1 MISFIVSQAT
11 SNYSFVQ
18 LNSLN
23 PNRFVPFGI
32 HPFLIYVSNVDLL
45 MFKYEQACAFDS
57 GNSDLKFDRVSIDA
71 IISES
76 SHLNFPA
83 SNSSAVYRKRFASIV
98 FNIKN
103 KISQL

>member
-1 MISFIVSQAT
+1 MSQAT

-23 PNRFVPFGI
+23 PNRLVPFGI
-32 HPFLIYVSNVDLL
+32 HPFRIYVSNVDRLI
-45 MFKYEQACAFDS
+45 FKYEHACAFDN
-57 GNSDLKFDRVSIDA
+57 GNSDLKFDKVSIDA
-71 IISES
+71 IISAS

-103 KISQL
+103 RINN